1 MSINKN
7 LEIYWGELFRKVIEE
22 QLNVNE
28 VILVEI
34 DSDPPD
40 MLYEISHKD
49 GKKNHAW
56 VEIAGV
62 YSSDFG

>member
-34 DSDPPD
+34 DSDPPACC
-40 MLYEISHKD
+40 MKYLTKM
-49 GKKNHAW
+49 GKK
-56 VEIAGV
+56 IMLG
-62 YSSDFG
+62 